1 MEGRA
6 GPDQLHRRRPLG
18 LMGDGALVTGGAK
31 GIGRA
36 VVERLARRGDTVFLT
51 DVDEGE
57 AERSADELVG
67 EGLDVRAIALDVTD
81 ADAIARVVQRADSE
95 VPLATVVNNAG
106 VGWIT
111 PLVDVTPE
119 RFDELMA
126 VNFRGTF
133 FMLQAAAVAMIP
145 RRRGAIVNLA
155 STSAFTAST
164 QPMVPYDAS
173 KGAVRMLTIAAAREL
188 AAFDIRV
195 NAIAPGTVSTD
206 LTRSLA
212 SNPDDLDV
220 LAQTH
225 IPLGRLGSPQEMA
238 DAVGFLSSP
247 EASYITGHVLV
258 VDGGW
263 LT

>member
-1 MEGRA
+1 M
-6 GPDQLHRRRPLG
+6 PDVNSSN
-18 LMGDGALVTGGAK
+18 GALVTGGAR

-36 VVERLARRGDTVFLT
+36 IVETLARRGDVVFLA
-51 DVDEGE
+51 DRDFEE
-57 AERSADELVG
+57 AERTAQHLVS
-67 EGLDVRAIALDVTD
+67 EGLDVRPLMLDVTD
-81 ADAIARVVQRADSE
+81 AEAISAAVTHADAE
-95 VPLATVVNNAG
+95 VALGTVVNNAG

-119 RFDELMA
+119 QFDALVD
-126 VNFRGTF
+126 VNYRGVF
-133 FMLQAAAVAMIP
+133 FVLQAAARVMIP
-145 RRRGAIVNLA
+145 RRAGTIINLA

-164 QPMVPYDAS
+164 QPMVPYDSS

-188 AAFDIRV
+188 AQYDIRV

-212 SNPDDLDV
+212 PDVEELER

-225 IPLGRLGSPQEMA
+225 IPLGRLGSPADMA
-238 DAVGFLSSP
+238 QAVDFLSSP
-247 EASYITGHVLV
+247 TSSYVTGHVLV